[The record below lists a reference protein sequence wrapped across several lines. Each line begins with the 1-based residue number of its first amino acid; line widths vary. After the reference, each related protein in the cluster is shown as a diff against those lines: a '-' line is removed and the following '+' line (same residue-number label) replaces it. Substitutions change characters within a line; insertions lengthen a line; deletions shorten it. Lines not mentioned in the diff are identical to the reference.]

1 MNDISKAKV
10 MVEVSRSRIL
20 VVDDTKINVDILVE
34 ALSDEYDVSVAIDGA
49 TALTLAEQI
58 RPDLILLDIMMPDM
72 DGYEVCTTI
81 KSNPEIREIPIIF
94 LSAKQDTKDKI
105 KGLSVGAVDYITK
118 PFDIEEVRL
127 RVERQLELLRDRRQ
141 LIATNQ
147 RLMLQ
152 TSHEGKS
159 ATEQSRWIR
168 QVIER
173 GEGEST
179 EFKSTLRWDLRK
191 GGRDIAVE
199 LAWLKTIVAFLNGNG
214 GTLLVGVA
222 DDGTVVGLE
231 PDGFEN
237 EDKCLLYVNSRIQR
251 NIGMEFASCIRY
263 SLQTV
268 DEQRILVVECSPST
282 EPAFLIDREAE
293 VFYVRMG
300 PGSRKLS
307 ARQMLTYLAQRN
319 SPSD

>member
-1 MNDISKAKV
+1 
-10 MVEVSRSRIL
+10 MVKISRSRIL
-20 VVDDTKINVDILVE
+20 VVDDTKTNVDILVE
-34 ALSDEYDVSVAIDGA
+34 ALSDEYDVSVAMDGA
-49 TALTLAEQI
+49 TALALAEEI

-81 KSNPEIREIPIIF
+81 KSNHEIRQTPIIF
-94 LSAKQDTKDKI
+94 LSGIEDIKAKVR
-105 KGLSVGAVDYITK
+105 GLSLGAVDYITK
-118 PFDIEEVRL
+118 PFDVEEVMA
-127 RVERQLELLRDRRQ
+127 RVGRQLELLEDRRQ
-141 LIATNQ
+141 LIAANQ

-159 ATEQSRWIR
+159 ATEQSRWIG

-179 EFKSTLRWDLRK
+179 EFKSTLRWNLRK
-191 GGRDIAVE
+191 GDKDIAVE
-199 LAWLKTIVAFLNGNG
+199 GAWLKTIVAFLNSNG

-222 DDGTVVGLE
+222 DDGSAVGLE
-231 PDGFEN
+231 LDCFEN
-237 EDKCLLYVNSRIQR
+237 EDKCSLYVNSRIQR
-251 NIGMEFASCIRY
+251 NIGLEFASCIRY

-282 EPAFLIDREAE
+282 EPAFLLSGGDEA
-293 VFYVRMG
+293 FYVRIG

-307 ARQMLTYLAQRN
+307 ARQILTYLAQRK